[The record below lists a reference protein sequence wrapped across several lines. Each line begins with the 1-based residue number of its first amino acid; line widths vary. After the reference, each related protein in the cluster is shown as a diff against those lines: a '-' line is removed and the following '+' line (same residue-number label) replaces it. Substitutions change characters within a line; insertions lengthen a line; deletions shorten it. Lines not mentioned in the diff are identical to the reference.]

1 MREVK
6 FFSSPLVIFNKKEF
20 LNSTINVTDKYIE
33 EIKHKDSS
41 QLIYHSQGN
50 LYNNIDLYD
59 LHNFV
64 GNQSFSFLDR
74 QGFDMDKYE
83 LKFIESWVQEFNPQG
98 YGSHRIHVHPDA
110 HVSGFFFL
118 KCSDKTSYPTFH
130 DPRPAA
136 LMNKLILK
144 QDKIVDALSHTHYYP
159 VPGDMVLFNSYLPH
173 EFNTDRGVDP
183 FRFMHFNLRAKLK

>member
-20 LNSTINVTDKYIE
+20 LNSTVSVTDKYIE

-83 LKFIESWVQEFNPQG
+83 LKFIDGDKQG
-98 YGSHRIHVHPDA
+98 DKQKEKKDKG
-110 HVSGFFFL
+110 
-118 KCSDKTSYPTFH
+118 KDKT
-130 DPRPAA
+130 
-136 LMNKLILK
+136 K
-144 QDKIVDALSHTHYYP
+144 
-159 VPGDMVLFNSYLPH
+159 
-173 EFNTDRGVDP
+173 
-183 FRFMHFNLRAKLK
+183 